1 MSSLGTSLSSPSVK
15 HGHQK
20 LTTWHTL
27 KEQSAT
33 ILTPVSFHKIVI
45 ENFKLSDKKIAH
57 KISVLAC
64 SVPTPHGILFP
75 SLSFC
80 DEGSGIRL
88 A

>member
-1 MSSLGTSLSSPSVK
+1 MSSLGTSLSWPSVK
-15 HGHQK
+15 QDHQK
-20 LTTWHTL
+20 FTTCHTL
-27 KEQSAT
+27 KEHS

-45 ENFKLSDKKIAH
+45 DNFKLSDKKIAH

-64 SVPTPHGILFP
+64 SVPAPHGILFP